1 MSNTVIE
8 IVDVVNAAK
17 IMEAAIKRNAFTVE
31 ELAQVSPVV
40 AKFIAYSNE
49 QIQKAE
55 EAEKA
60 EAAKPRSSEQD
71 AERGSQL
78 EKGEQSGFGEQTP
91 KGESNE

>member
-49 QIQKAE
+49 QIKL
-55 EAEKA
+55 A
-60 EAAKPRSSEQD
+60 EAA
-71 AERGSQL
+71 
-78 EKGEQSGFGEQTP
+78 EKETGEQAGDETASEV
-91 KGESNE
+91 KGASNE